1 MDYDTAHQFLLT
13 QGQLDS
19 PDPEQFLVRLRQAKP
34 PVPGQVTTILLALK
48 VVQEELRGVATLDR
62 TLVSTLY
69 RLASDSRHYFNA
81 GRSRGIDWPP
91 LLDEDLQRIAIAV
104 QQIFADS

>member
-19 PDPEQFLVRLRQAKP
+19 PDPDQFLVRLRQAKP

-48 VVQEELRGVATLDR
+48 VVLEDLRGVPTLDR
-62 TLVSTLY
+62 TLAANLY
-69 RLASDSRHYFNA
+69 RLANDSRHWFNT
-81 GRSRGIDWPP
+81 GRSRGVDWPP

>member
-19 PDPEQFLVRLRQAKP
+19 PDPDQFLVRLRRAKP

-48 VVQEELRGVATLDR
+48 VVLEELRGMPTLDR
-62 TLVSTLY
+62 TLAAALY
-69 RLASDSRHYFNA
+69 RIASDSRHWFNA
-81 GRSRGIDWPP
+81 GRSRGVDWPP